1 MRVDESAS
9 GSELR
14 LRAGERLEVVL
25 AEAPTTGYRWRLVSE
40 GAPAC
45 RRDSD
50 RFEAPP
56 SATAGGPGRY
66 TLTFTFASVQP
77 GAGEIELT
85 CARTFGEHRRGS
97 GPRCPGP
104 PS

>member
-56 SATAGGPGRY
+56 SATPGAPGRH
-66 TLTFTFASVQP
+66 TFTFGGVQP

-85 CARTFGEHRRGS
+85 CARTFGGGEPARRFTVRAVVG
-97 GPRCPGP
+97 
-104 PS
+104 